1 MVLVSG
7 SGKQEEPGE
16 DLCMGAAVSEVGWGL
31 RPSRA
36 GGFDEKGSRVLGPQ
50 PASQQDLLVSVIL
63 G

>member
-7 SGKQEEPGE
+7 SGRQKEPGE
-16 DLCMGAAVSEVGWGL
+16 DLCVGAAVSEVGWGL

-36 GGFDEKGSRVLGPQ
+36 GGFDEKGSRVL
-50 PASQQDLLVSVIL
+50 ASQQDLLVSVIL